1 MKLILKWEESEKKE
15 EIFNLE
21 SSEIDE
27 NYKQEFLVYNQFTL
41 KANSNEQIKFILK
54 DHHFSVIPKEIQ
66 DYLSKHIFQEG
77 LSKKYKILK
86 RIGKGAFANVIFQY
100 NNI

>member
-27 NYKQEFLVYNQFTL
+27 NYK
-41 KANSNEQIKFILK
+41 
-54 DHHFSVIPKEIQ
+54 
-66 DYLSKHIFQEG
+66 
-77 LSKKYKILK
+77 
-86 RIGKGAFANVIFQY
+86 
-100 NNI
+100 